1 MTASEAPLISVVI
14 PCYNQ
19 AHFLGEAI
27 SSALNQSY
35 SNLEVIVVDDGS
47 TDETA
52 EVAGRYPQVRCI
64 RR

>member
-1 MTASEAPLISVVI
+1 MSVPEAPLISVVI

-19 AHFLGEAI
+19 AQFLGEAI
-27 SSALNQSY
+27 RSVIYQSY
-35 SNLEVIVVDDGS
+35 PNLEVVVVDDGS

-64 RR
+64 